1 MWGMMVTTI
10 VVDLFKCTIK
20 GSTPNFLHSK
30 KVLKKGSYQTVH
42 HWKTLF
48 SFSRLLWEQQLP
60 GEPAHDITG

>member
-30 KVLKKGSYQTVH
+30 KVKKKRFLPNCTSLENTF
-42 HWKTLF
+42 LF
-48 SFSRLLWEQQLP
+48 QQVIM
-60 GEPAHDITG
+60 GTAVTWRASA